1 MLSHVN
7 RLAHAENESV
17 AHGDTLGKLL
27 PRISYQHFANLP
39 GDMVHRLIRMKV
51 LEKHRLLDCYY
62 LVAIDATGT
71 ISYTE
76 RHCQHCLT
84 KTSTKT
90 GKTIYYHPVL
100 EAKLVTPGGLAFSI
114 ETEFIENPAMEI
126 DQKGKDKLKQDCEL
140 KAFYRL
146 ANKLKQRF
154 PQLNICLTMDGLYAA
169 KGVFDVCKK
178 YHWKFII
185 VFKKGSMPATYEE
198 FQTLCKLQSENR
210 TIYRRNK
217 IIQDFSWANDI
228 DYKNHLLHAIQC
240 LENKPNDKTRKFV
253 WITNLNVSIKNVITI
268 ANNGGRTR
276 WKIEN
281 QGFNTQKNGG
291 YNLEHAYSK
300 NHNAGKCFYLLLQA
314 AHNINQLI
322 EKGSLL
328 KNIKKTFG
336 SIKNLTASLLESFRN
351 NAISSQQ
358 YECLFQKPF
367 QIRLDS
373 S

>member
-1 MLSHVN
+1 MQTHIN
-7 RLAHAENESV
+7 RLAHSENESV

-27 PRISYQHFANLP
+27 PRISYQHFANIP
-39 GDMVHRLIRMKV
+39 GDMVQRLIRMKV
-51 LEKHRLLDCYY
+51 LEKHRLLDRHY

-76 RHCQHCLT
+76 RHCRHCLT
-84 KTSTKT
+84 KTSKKT

-100 EAKLVTPGGLAFSI
+100 EAKLVTPTGLAFSM
-114 ETEFIENPAMEI
+114 ETEIMENPAMEM
-126 DQKGKDKLKQDCEL
+126 DQKGKEKLKQDCEL

-146 ANKLKQRF
+146 AKRLKQRF
-154 PQLNICLTMDGLYAA
+154 PQLNICITLDGLYAA

-178 YHWKFII
+178 NHWKFII

-198 FQTLCKLQSENR
+198 FQALRKIQSENR
-210 TIYRRNK
+210 TTHRCNK
-217 IIQDFSWANDI
+217 TTQNFSWANDI
-228 DYKNHLLHAIQC
+228 EYEKHLLHAIQC
-240 LENKPNDKTRKFV
+240 IENKPNDKTKKFV
-253 WITNLNVSIKNVITI
+253 WITNLAVTMKNAITI
-268 ANNGGRTR
+268 ANNGGRPR

-281 QGFNTQKNGG
+281 QGFNMQKNGG

-300 NHNAGKCFYLLLQA
+300 EYNAGKCFYLLLQI
-314 AHNINQLI
+314 AHTINQLI

-328 KNIKKTFG
+328 KNIKKTYG

-351 NAISSQQ
+351 DAISSQL
-358 YECLFQKPF
+358 YESHFRKPF
-367 QIRLDS
+367 QIRLNS